1 MMEPVRLPPP
11 RSHAQP
17 NLARLNLVS
26 MRLVLLCVEEGSLS
40 AAAAAAHLS
49 LSVASVRLARL
60 EQTYGRPLFTRQH
73 NGLAPT
79 ADGVLVAGYTR
90 KILALLQELN
100 LTLAQPPNTNVLPL
114 ARLGTQRAGRAS
126 FLAAAGASCTR
137 VLPRTMSE
145 AGETEL

>member
-1 MMEPVRLPPP
+1 MAPARLPPP
-11 RSHAQP
+11 RWHAQP

-49 LSVASVRLARL
+49 LSGASARLARL
-60 EQTYGRPLFTRQH
+60 EQAYGRPLFTRQH

-79 ADGVLVAGYTR
+79 ADGVLVASYTR
-90 KILALLQELN
+90 KILALVQEMS
-100 LTLAQPPNTNVLPL
+100 LTLTQPGTNNVLPL
-114 ARLGTQRAGRAS
+114 ARPGTQRAERAS
-126 FLAAAGASCTR
+126 FLAPAGASCAR
-137 VLPRTMSE
+137 VLPRTMRE